1 VLNGAVQP
9 FLEVEPRMYRLR
21 LLNGSQS
28 RFYNLEMA
36 IGDANAAPFYRIGSE
51 GGMFD
56 RPVRTTRIL
65 LLPAERADVI
75 VDFRGFEG
83 KNIELKNRPLPKGV
97 VSPATPRIL
106 SLMQFRVSGQVTS
119 PPETTPQ
126 SIPAMLKGGSKPNL
140 GSETPV
146 KTRYITLEE
155 VLDDNGDPV
164 MLAIDGR
171 YFDDGA
177 DADDDGVD
185 ERPSEGTVEDWSFVN
200 ISADTHPIHM
210 HLTHFEVMGRTP
222 LNGVAYAQDLENA
235 RALAANEPLPYPARP
250 APPPLL
256 ANNTIDP
263 TPYLLGPEV
272 PPAANEQGW
281 KDTVGANPNQVTRI
295 RQRFDL
301 PEGVT
306 TPQKYVFHCHIL
318 EHEDNDMMR
327 PYDVV

>member
-1 VLNGAVQP
+1 
-9 FLEVEPRMYRLR
+9 
-21 LLNGSQS
+21 
-28 RFYNLEMA
+28 
-36 IGDANAAPFYRIGSE
+36 
-51 GGMFD
+51 
-56 RPVRTTRIL
+56 
-65 LLPAERADVI
+65 
-75 VDFRGFEG
+75 
-83 KNIELKNRPLPKGV
+83 
-97 VSPATPRIL
+97 
-106 SLMQFRVSGQVTS
+106 MQFRVSGQVTS

-155 VLDDNGDPV
+155 FLDDDGDPV
-164 MLAIDGR
+164 MLAINGR
-171 YFDDGA
+171 FFDDGA
-177 DADDDGVD
+177 DEDDGEVD
-185 ERPSEGTVEDWSFVN
+185 ERPLSGTVEDWSFVN

-210 HLTHFEVMGRTP
+210 HLTNFQVMGRTP

-235 RALAANEPLPYPARP
+235 RAVAANKPLPYPARP

-272 PPAANEQGW
+272 PPAANERGW
-281 KDTVGANPNQVTRI
+281 KDTVGAHPNQVTRI

-301 PEGVT
+301 PVDASV
-306 TPQKYVFHCHIL
+306 PQKYVYHCHIL

-327 PYDVV
+327 PYEVV